1 MMNIAMSSSEIRS
14 SEGVVN
20 THLGGGRKIMQL
32 GEGRMNT
39 QLGEWTE
46 MPQEEKGLS
55 DVEWITKEKGT
66 EMSKMMLE
74 AIWYRIEWI
83 VLGCIGKT
91 KSSIRWLQA
100 PYVSVRESGQPQF
113 LLTSE

>member
-1 MMNIAMSSSEIRS
+1 MMNIAMSSSKILS
-14 SEGVVN
+14 SEGRMN
-20 THLGGGRKIMQL
+20 TQLGGGRRIMQL
-32 GEGRMNT
+32 GEGKMNT

-55 DVEWITKEKGT
+55 DIEWITKEKGI

-83 VLGCIGKT
+83 VLG
-91 KSSIRWLQA
+91 
-100 PYVSVRESGQPQF
+100 
-113 LLTSE
+113 